1 MSPGQAPPAPPPPNS
16 PDCCESRRFRK
27 LLRRVL
33 PPRSPPLA
41 TTPPRSLTWAR
52 ALLAS
57 CPATPLSSLRDTPLE
72 PTSLPTLFRPR
83 GSSLPVDGV
92 GLGRRVLV
100 LLPHLDCLV
109 RLQMP
114 ASARMHV
121 HVYGVFVCVCVR
133 ACTYMRGCI
142 LCVQMMRAS
151 AIIDLETPPSLSF
164 SSFSFCVSCKSC
176 APLTWHR

>member
-1 MSPGQAPPAPPPPNS
+1 MSPGQAPPAPPPPNT

-27 LLRRVL
+27 LLRRV
-33 PPRSPPLA
+33 PPPCSAPLA
-41 TTPPRSLTWAR
+41 TPPPRSLTWAR
-52 ALLAS
+52 TLLAS
-57 CPATPLSSLRDTPLE
+57 CPATTRP
-72 PTSLPTLFRPR
+72 SLPTLFRPR